1 MAWLSRLR
9 RNLGRWLLEERKSDH
24 TTVAPWRCQLESAH
38 ERREML
44 LRRPGISKVE
54 VGLVGGRIVL
64 RVFDEQGTHLE
75 SVPMPKCAGL
85 RCGS

>member
-9 RNLGRWLLEERKSDH
+9 RGLGRWLLKDSG
-24 TTVAPWRCQLESAH
+24 TKTGAIAPWRCQLETAH

-75 SVPMPKCAGL
+75 GVSMPKCTGL
-85 RCGS
+85 NCRV

>member
-9 RNLGRWLLEERKSDH
+9 RALGRWLLSESNTK
-24 TTVAPWRCQLESAH
+24 TGVIAPWRCQLETAH
-38 ERREML
+38 KRREML

-54 VGLVGGRIVL
+54 VGLVGGRTVL
-64 RVFDEQGTHLE
+64 RVFDEHGTHLE

-85 RCGS
+85 NCS

>member
-9 RNLGRWLLEERKSDH
+9 RDLGRWLLKDTLQEGK
-24 TTVAPWRCQLESAH
+24 TIAPWRCQLETAH
-38 ERREML
+38 ERREIL

-64 RVFDEQGTHLE
+64 RVFDEHGTHLE

-85 RCGS
+85 NCSS